1 MHKMKKNRRMIVD
14 LAPQLLRQLRSMVA
28 NDEKDQTNRYLPNR

>member
-1 MHKMKKNRRMIVD
+1 MKKNRRMIAD

-28 NDEKDQTNRYLPNR
+28 NDKKDQTNRYLPDR